1 MKKTILLPVILSILW
16 GCSGFSTAY
25 KDGGRAEINRDWDAA
40 ILHYEKAAIENPR
53 EPVYRLALM
62 RARVSASLS
71 HLQKARNLAAQGKTD
86 EALEAYAKALQ
97 YDPLNRLAAREALAL
112 TEEKPT
118 EQMERPSLLEPPV
131 RLQTPEEKLRLKF
144 AEASLRSVFQALG
157 RHTGVNVLYDE
168 QFRDTPVTIDLTD
181 LTVEDA
187 VLQLCLATRNHY
199 RIIDPKTVIIFP
211 DQPMKRL
218 QYEMNVVKTFF
229 LSNIAAQEAQTGLA
243 MMVRSQ
249 YKAPTITV
257 DKNLNTLTIRD
268 TPTAVALAERL
279 IRLWD
284 KPQGEVII
292 DLEIMEVSRVKLK
305 KIGLDLSQNILG
317 LRYGGQE
324 TGGEDS
330 GWFDLNTI
338 DLARTGN
345 YQISLP
351 SAFLQFLETEGDTK
365 IIAQPRLR
373 GLDSQDIKYLVGQK
387 VPIPQTTFTPFAAG
401 GVSQQPITSYTYQDV
416 GIDVK
421 IKPRIHHEK
430 DISLEIE
437 IKITS
442 IGDTGFAGIPIITT
456 REVKNIIRLKDGET
470 NLLAG
475 LLRDEERR
483 SLKGIAFLKNVP
495 LLGTLFSNTDRQ
507 IEQTDVIL
515 TITPYIIRAIP
526 MTEEDERPVWVD
538 TEGLSRSAASTQLLP
553 LDELAAAGRM
563 PVTPVSGRP
572 GREDPENEETG
583 SHVLFL
589 NPPNFELPQG
599 REFRISLDMRT
610 NRDIGTMSF
619 NLSFNPQVIRLKD
632 IQEGGLIRQIGP
644 SVPFLKNIDN
654 TGGGATIGISSPT
667 PGRGFKGVGLLAVL
681 VFESVGPGESQ
692 VTISGITANTPDG
705 TAVVFSK
712 NESRVSVR

>member
-25 KDGGRAEINRDWDAA
+25 KQGGRAEINRDWDAA
-40 ILHYEKAAIENPR
+40 ILHYEQAALENPR

-62 RARVSASLS
+62 RARASASLS
-71 HLQKARNLAAQGKTD
+71 YLQKARNLAAQEKID
-86 EALEAYAKALQ
+86 EALEVYAKALQ
-97 YDPLNRLAAREALAL
+97 YDPQNRLAAREALAL
-112 TEEKPT
+112 TEEKPPEKT
-118 EQMERPSLLEPPV
+118 ERPSLLEPPV
-131 RLQTPEEKLRLKF
+131 RLQTPEEKIRLKF
-144 AEASLRSVFQALG
+144 SEASLRSVFQALS
-157 RHTGVNVLYDE
+157 RHSGVNVLYDE
-168 QFRDTPVTIDLTD
+168 QFRDVPVTIDLTD

-187 VLQLCLATRNHY
+187 VIQLCLATRNHF
-199 RIIDPKTVIIFP
+199 RIIDRKTVIIYP

-229 LSNIAAQEAQTGLA
+229 LSNINAQEAQTGLA

-249 YKAPTITV
+249 YKAPIITV
-257 DKNLNTLTIRD
+257 DKNLNALTIRD
-268 TPTAVALAERL
+268 TPAAVALAERL

-292 DLEIMEVSRVKLK
+292 DLEIMEVSRIKLK
-305 KIGLDLSQNILG
+305 KLGLDLSQNILG

-387 VPIPQTTFTPFAAG
+387 IPIPQTTFTPFAAG

-421 IKPRIHHEK
+421 IKPRIHLEK

-483 SLKGIAFLKNVP
+483 SLKGIALLKDVP

-538 TEGLSRSAASTQLLP
+538 TEGLSRSAASTPFLP
-553 LDELAAAGRM
+553 MDEMAAAVRM
-563 PVTPVSGRP
+563 PVAPVSGRP
-572 GREDPENEETG
+572 GGEDPENEETG

-610 NRDIGTMSF
+610 NRDIATMSL
-619 NLSFNPQVIRLKD
+619 NLSFNPQIIRLKD

-667 PGRGFKGVGLLAVL
+667 PGKGFKGVGLLAVL
-681 VFESVGPGESQ
+681 VFESVGPGESH
-692 VTISGITANTPDG
+692 VTISGITANTPAG
-705 TAVVFSK
+705 AAVVFSK

>member
-1 MKKTILLPVILSILW
+1 
-16 GCSGFSTAY
+16 
-25 KDGGRAEINRDWDAA
+25 
-40 ILHYEKAAIENPR
+40 
-53 EPVYRLALM
+53 
-62 RARVSASLS
+62 
-71 HLQKARNLAAQGKTD
+71 
-86 EALEAYAKALQ
+86 
-97 YDPLNRLAAREALAL
+97 
-112 TEEKPT
+112 
-118 EQMERPSLLEPPV
+118 
-131 RLQTPEEKLRLKF
+131 LQTPGEKLRLKF

-705 TAVVFSK
+705 AAVVFSK